1 MMAKTMIQTDKIV
14 SRNDP
19 GKQANI
25 PMLIAD
31 LGNNDGSVRVRARAT
46 LVYIGAQ
53 AVEPLMLALK
63 DQNWHMRWEAAK
75 ALGEIGDPRSAP
87 TLVSALEDVRSGIR
101 WLAAVGLIAIGRE
114 ALPPLLQALIDRSDS
129 EWLREGAHHVFRAW
143 QKEKERAELHTK
155 ADEEMS
161 HLVSPVLKALEEV
174 EPVIAT
180 PPAAQA
186 ALDALTMQMAKA
198 SPQTQK
204 APSNPVAAREGGLA
218 EIPWEFK

>member
-1 MMAKTMIQTDKIV
+1 MMAKTMVQTDRMA

-19 GKQANI
+19 GKPANV
-25 PMLIAD
+25 PALIAD
-31 LGNNDGSVRVRARAT
+31 LGNNNGSVRVRARAA

-87 TLVSALEDVRSGIR
+87 ALVDTLEDVRSGIR
-101 WLAAVGLIAIGRE
+101 WLAAVGLIVIGRE

-143 QKEKERAELHTK
+143 LKEKEHAAPHAQ
-155 ADEEMS
+155 ADEELS
-161 HLVSPVLKALEEV
+161 KWVSPVFKALEEV

-198 SPQTQK
+198 SSQTPK
-204 APSNPVAAREGGLA
+204 AASNLAAAQGGPA
-218 EIPWEFK
+218 EIPWEL